1 MRAVLL
7 AAFVVLAFGAWLAY
21 ADDVRSEPVTFY
33 RQRPGCA
40 TATAF
45 SLPSS
50 WETPF
55 KPGMT
60 VWVCR

>member
-1 MRAVLL
+1 
-7 AAFVVLAFGAWLAY
+7 LAY